1 MSLFMV
7 YRQKLYR
14 CEATRGWENLWQNFL
29 IFILPLRPA
38 FRKYVENL
46 WKFCS
51 IAEDSEQS
59 QVHIVLLSS
68 SLKHLKFI
76 VLWTQVLHLY
86 CFLSWGWYRNECPS
100 LTLHRF
106 IMTDSTVNNGWC
118 CAHSHRSCTH
128 TAIMVKNL
136 RHWIWDMNWPNHH
149 FWIYFKQHFPQRRI
163 ESFIDDVC
171 YRKGHWNVTFMNDAL
186 STSVSIIRDEQ
197 LHDKSRE
204 K

>member
-1 MSLFMV
+1 ML
-7 YRQKLYR
+7 K
-14 CEATRGWENLWQNFL
+14 
-29 IFILPLRPA
+29 I
-38 FRKYVENL
+38 
-46 WKFCS
+46 
-51 IAEDSEQS
+51 SES
-59 QVHIVLLSS
+59 FAVLL
-68 SLKHLKFI
+68 KT
-76 VLWTQVLHLY
+76 V
-86 CFLSWGWYRNECPS
+86 N
-100 LTLHRF
+100 RF
-106 IMTDSTVNNGWC
+106 ISFCCLSDWSIKVYSVVDAGVAPILLSQLRLIQEWMSITHSPQIYYDRQYNGWC

-163 ESFIDDVC
+163 ESFTDDVC